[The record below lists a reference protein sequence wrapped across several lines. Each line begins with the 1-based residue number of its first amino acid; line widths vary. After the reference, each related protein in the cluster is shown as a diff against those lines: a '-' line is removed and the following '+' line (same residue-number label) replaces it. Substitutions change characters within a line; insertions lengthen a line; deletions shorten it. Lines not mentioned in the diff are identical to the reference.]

1 MHISLALRL
10 PIGSWMKLFIRRLFH
25 RSLSVALTMAT
36 LNAGPGPPPQ
46 TDLTQLSLEDLM
58 KVKVTSVS
66 RKEQSLSK
74 VGAAVYVISQDDIR
88 RSGMTNIPD
97 LLRLAPG
104 VDVAR
109 VTANT
114 WA

>member
-1 MHISLALRL
+1 MN
-10 PIGSWMKLFIRRLFH
+10 MFIRRLVY
-25 RSLSVALTMAT
+25 SGLSIFLAMAT
-36 LNAGPGPPPQ
+36 LKADPLPPPQ
-46 TDLTQLSLEDLM
+46 DDLTQLSLEDLM
-58 KVKVTSVS
+58 KVKVTSVA

-109 VTANT
+109 VAANA
-114 WA
+114 WAISIRGFND